1 MTQKPH
7 ATSYSYSRSLDG
19 IDRLFMLMWWQI
31 KKFVEK
37 DADERVVADEKLE
50 EEKVAARETVHEV
63 ERV

>member
-7 ATSYSYSRSLDG
+7 ATSYSYGRSLEG
-19 IDRLFMLMWWQI
+19 MDRLFMLMWWQI
-31 KKFVEK
+31 GRFVEQ

-50 EEKVAARETVHEV
+50 EEKVAARETVREV

>member
-1 MTQKPH
+1 
-7 ATSYSYSRSLDG
+7 
-19 IDRLFMLMWWQI
+19 MLMWWQI